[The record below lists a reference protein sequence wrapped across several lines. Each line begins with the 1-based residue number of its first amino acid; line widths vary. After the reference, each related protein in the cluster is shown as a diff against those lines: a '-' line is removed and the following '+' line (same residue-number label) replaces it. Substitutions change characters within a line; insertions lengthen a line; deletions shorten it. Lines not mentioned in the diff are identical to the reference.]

1 MPMAIS
7 FVGASVI
14 WKFVYEYRGAG
25 NDQIGILNAIIVA
38 IGSYHFYFKN
48 LNIAW
53 LALFFFLAIATS
65 GEILLSGLCN

>member
-1 MPMAIS
+1 MT
-7 FVGASVI
+7 
-14 WKFVYEYRGAG
+14 
-25 NDQIGILNAIIVA
+25 IGCANSLIILNAIIVA

-65 GEILLSGLCN
+65 GEILLSGSCN

>member
-1 MPMAIS
+1 G
-7 FVGASVI
+7 F
-14 WKFVYEYRGAG
+14 EYIMT
-25 NDQIGILNAIIVA
+25 IGCANSLIILNAIIVA